1 MPPVNVYC
9 YCLLFRE
16 STLHGHMVEQHT
28 ERVCLQGGSDVRFAG
43 KQGYE
48 SSLVKAMIRVFAPY
62 FVIGIFF
69 VLLKDVLL
77 FIQPY
82 LLR

>member
-1 MPPVNVYC
+1 
-9 YCLLFRE
+9 
-16 STLHGHMVEQHT
+16 MVEQDT
-28 ERVCLQGGSDVRFAG
+28 ERVCLQGSSDVRFSG

-82 LLR
+82 LTVIILTEHYFTTKTELTVGEHIQ